1 MVKEPTQRRLL
12 DWEPGARGELQQRE
26 DGPSGGS
33 KDRARADVTKGHVFR
48 RADVPFISGKGVS
61 TTRLQILCVRKSI
74 SLTPLSYHVWPSPSG
89 SGHPAALQASPVTA
103 VSVPMGKSSGEAGRA
118 TSDAKLSLP
127 SILFSPW
134 AAFLG
139 WGME

>member
-1 MVKEPTQRRLL
+1 MEKEPTQRRLL

-74 SLTPLSYHVWPSPSG
+74 SLTPELPRLAQPFRKWTPSR
-89 SGHPAALQASPVTA
+89 SP
-103 VSVPMGKSSGEAGRA
+103 G
-118 TSDAKLSLP
+118 LP
-127 SILFSPW
+127 SDCSVCPH
-134 AAFLG
+134 G
-139 WGME
+139 EK